1 MPLHK
6 IREFCK
12 ILSTNARDCVIIKYI
27 TARTGK
33 ILCAHAGMR
42 MKKALLTILTAV
54 ALLAALY
61 IPAAQKT
68 VGVSAQSG
76 NIDLELLMPETYEQ
90 YLELENPS
98 DFAVNDNYIAIADA
112 PASGNARIYIYD
124 RSDPTAGYRVYEH
137 TAPAT
142 LTSLQFY
149 TYGQETHLYFV
160 SSGTSTLISH
170 FAIDASGDYTATP
183 TSVSCVSFLIA
194 NNYLYYAT
202 STGGNITVARMNME
216 GFDFVGPEETLSLP
230 DGLTATNINPFFAQ
244 SYNTGDDTVYFSA
257 NSSICSVTGDS
268 LTATEEWP
276 IKDSIRSFAVV
287 GAEDVYY
294 SNTATPPYLFLYS
307 NGVSSEIS
315 RNGSQVENVP
325 SMRLVGDTLYLLCGK
340 NLQTYNPSSG
350 TFDDYEIGK
359 YSVSDVRLGGR
370 AEISAYGGHM
380 VIADAGN
387 ERVSVYDSQTN
398 SYAYLHNLGYTPGA
412 VCAGKDIFLIADNEA
427 NKLYIYRYD
436 ALSQENTAPAAEA
449 EIDLGSD
456 MLDGAYSFGYF
467 YLLTDGSESNAAI
480 VTEDYQLTN
489 VLFARSYS
497 QIAADLLGNLYLMS
511 GGAVYSTD
519 KNDFSA
525 GTVASRSIHT
535 FESVPIDLAVDY
547 TGLLCAIT
555 PDAVTTHKSTETEST
570 VYSITEALDSL
581 VYSAGTP
588 RPQSFV
594 FDVITGESYLLG
606 DGFIAKVSGIGAASL
621 HNLSAEGIYDD
632 LFTAFPSADSAAS
645 GMLITAPA
653 GTVAVTLN
661 AETLNEPGRTVLDCG
676 DYRRLESART
686 GVVLSQRA
694 YGTIVL
700 FHTGDETTSPIRHDY
715 EICLLL
721 NTDDSMLASGY
732 FLTKGD
738 GYDYTGSATVSNTVG
753 VYRFP
758 VMRIG
763 TTADEGNTG
772 NTYQTFGRIAQLSR
786 GQQVTLLG
794 YISDQNGAL
803 DSGYYF
809 VSYTDSQGQT
819 AYGYVPA
826 AYILADG
833 SGSAGGTQQ
842 ISYRH
847 LDRGERVTLYIGGD
861 SANSSIS
868 LSNREL
874 LKVYDDTLDEEG
886 RIYVEYTQNN
896 AHRTVYGGWIY
907 ESQLYEATPAVIAV
921 LVVVC
926 VVAIAV
932 ILSVCYLIF
941 RKQPTLQ

>member
-1 MPLHK
+1 
-6 IREFCK
+6 
-12 ILSTNARDCVIIKYI
+12 
-27 TARTGK
+27 
-33 ILCAHAGMR
+33 

-76 NIDLELLMPETYEQ
+76 NIELELLMPETYEQ

-98 DFAVNDNYIAIADA
+98 DFAVNDNYIAVADK

-124 RSDPTAGYRVYEH
+124 RSDPDAGYRVYEH

-170 FAIDASGDYTATP
+170 FAIDASGDYTATE

-194 NNYLYYAT
+194 NDYLYYAT

-268 LTATEEWP
+268 LTATEEWQ
-276 IKDSIRSFAVV
+276 IKESIRSFAVV

-436 ALSQENTAPAAEA
+436 ALSQENTAPAAET
-449 EIDLGSD
+449 EIALGSD
-456 MLDGAYSFGYF
+456 MLDGAYSFGCF

-588 RPQSFV
+588 LPQSFV
-594 FDVITGESYLLG
+594 FDVITGDCYLLG
-606 DGFIAKVSGIGAASL
+606 DGFIAKVSGIDAASL
-621 HNLSAEGIYDD
+621 HNLSAEGVYDD
-632 LFTAFPSADSAAS
+632 LFTAAPAADSAAS

-653 GTVAVTLN
+653 GTVAVSLDTDSLKDSGRTTLN
-661 AETLNEPGRTVLDCG
+661 CG

-686 GVVLSQRA
+686 GVVLSQCG

-721 NTDDSMLASGY
+721 NTDDDMLASGY

-738 GYDYTGSATVSNTVG
+738 GYDYTGSATVSNNVG

-763 TTADEGNTG
+763 ATADEGNTG
-772 NTYQTFGRIAQLSR
+772 NTYETFGLITKLER

-794 YISDQNGAL
+794 YIADQSGAL
-803 DSGYYF
+803 DSDYYF
-809 VSYTDSQGQT
+809 VSYTDTQGQT
-819 AYGYVPA
+819 AHGYIPA
-826 AYILADG
+826 AYILTDG
-833 SGSAGGTQQ
+833 GGTNGATEQ
-842 ISYRH
+842 ISYRQ
-847 LDRGERVTLYIGGD
+847 LKRGESVTLYLGGD
-861 SANSSIS
+861 PANSSIT
-868 LSNREL
+868 LSNREQ
-874 LKVYDDTLDEEG
+874 LKVYDGKYDSEG
-886 RIYVEYTQNN
+886 RIYVEYIIYLTNGDKQI
-896 AHRTVYGGWIY
+896 YGGYID
-907 ESQLYEATPAVIAV
+907 ENQLYQATPAVIAV

>member
-124 RSDPTAGYRVYEH
+124 RSDPAAGYRVYEH
-137 TAPAT
+137 DTDAT
-142 LTSLQFY
+142 LSSLQLY
-149 TYGQETHLYFV
+149 ENGGETHLYFV
-160 SSGTSTLISH
+160 
-170 FAIDASGDYTATP
+170 ASGDILIYHIDLKTTDGTYTAESTNVP
-183 TSVSCVSFLIA
+183 GSSFLIFGK
-194 NNYLYYAT
+194 YLYYSTVT
-202 STGGNITVARMNME
+202 SGNITIMRRSMN
-216 GFDFVGPEETLSLP
+216 GFSVNDDMQTITGIN
-230 DGLTATNINPFFAQ
+230 TAGNGITP
-244 SYNTGDDTVYFSA
+244 YFSHNENKLYFSVNSVIYSVA
-257 NSSICSVTGDS
+257 IDELQATQELWNIDSSI
-268 LTATEEWP
+268 
-276 IKDSIRSFAVV
+276 KSFAVV
-287 GAEDVYY
+287 GNYVFY
-294 SNTATPPYLFLYS
+294 STTADSNPLYVLDGGTP
-307 NGVSSEIS
+307 VAVT
-315 RNGSQVENVP
+315 RNGENVFNVP
-325 SMRLVGDTLYLLCGK
+325 SMRLIGDTLYMICG
-340 NLQTYNPSSG
+340 NNVQTLNPAG
-350 TFDDYEIGK
+350 RTFNEYEIGQ
-359 YSVSDVRLGGR
+359 YSVSDVRLGGL
-370 AEISAYGGHM
+370 AEISAYGGRM
-380 VIADAGN
+380 VIADPAN
-387 ERVSVYDSQTN
+387 ERVSIYNSQTD
-398 SYAYLHNLGYTPGA
+398 SYTYLRDLDYVPAA
-412 VCAGKDIFLIADNEA
+412 VCAGKDSFLVADNEA

-436 ALSQENTAPAAEA
+436 ALSQENAAPAAEA
-449 EIDLGSD
+449 AINLGSD
-456 MLDGAYSFGYF
+456 VLDGAYSFGCF
-467 YLLTDGSESNAAI
+467 YLLTDNAAGHGAI
-480 VTEDYQLTN
+480 VEKSETGYTFTTAPLSG
-489 VLFARSYS
+489 SYS
-497 QIAADLLGNLYLMS
+497 QIAADLFGRLYLMS
-511 GGAVYSTD
+511 GGAVYPMSD
-519 KNDFSA
+519 ENFRS
-525 GTVASRSIHT
+525 GTEG
-535 FESVPIDLAVDY
+535 ESLYSFGSGAIDLAVDY
-547 TGLLCAIT
+547 AGTLCSVT
-555 PDAVTTHKSTETEST
+555 PDAVITYKDGTRTEYPIDS
-570 VYSITEALDSL
+570 ALNSL

-588 RPQSFV
+588 QPRSLV
-594 FDVITGESYLLG
+594 FDVITGDCYLLG
-606 DGFIAKVSGIGAASL
+606 DGFIAKAGGMNAASL
-621 HNLSAEGIYDD
+621 HNLSAEGVYDD
-632 LFTAFPSADSAAS
+632 LFTASPAADSAAS

-653 GTVAVTLN
+653 GTVAVTLD
-661 AETLNEPGRTVLDCG
+661 ADTLNDSGRTVLDCG

-721 NTDDSMLASGY
+721 NTDAGMLASGY

-738 GYDYTGSATVSNTVG
+738 GYDYTGSATVSNNVG

-758 VMRIG
+758 AMRIG

-809 VSYTDSQGQT
+809 VSYTGSQGQT

-842 ISYRH
+842 ISYRR
-847 LDRGERVTLYIGGD
+847 LDRGESITLYIGGD
-861 SANSSIS
+861 PANRGIT
-868 LSNREL
+868 LSNREQ
-874 LKVYDDTLDEEG
+874 LKVYDATLDEEG

-896 AHRTVYGGWIY
+896 TVYGGWIY

-932 ILSVCYLIF
+932 ILSICYLIF

>member
-1 MPLHK
+1 
-6 IREFCK
+6 
-12 ILSTNARDCVIIKYI
+12 
-27 TARTGK
+27 
-33 ILCAHAGMR
+33 

-68 VGVSAQSG
+68 IGVSAQSG
-76 NIDLELLMPETYEQ
+76 NIELELLMPETYEQ

-98 DFAVNDNYIAIADA
+98 DFAVNDNYIAIADK

-124 RSDPTAGYRVYEH
+124 RSGAAGYRVYEH

-202 STGGNITVARMNME
+202 STSQNITVARMDME
-216 GFDFVGPEETLSLP
+216 GFDFVGPEQTLSLP

-268 LTATEEWP
+268 LIATEEWQT
-276 IKDSIRSFAVV
+276 KHSILSFAVV

-294 SNTATPPYLFLYS
+294 SNTATSPYLSLYK
-307 NGVSSEIS
+307 NGKSYEIL
-315 RNGSQVENVP
+315 RNDSLVENVP
-325 SMRLVGDTLYLLCGK
+325 SMRMVGDTLYLLCGK
-340 NLQTYNPSSG
+340 NLQTFSPSTVTLDLKALSG
-350 TFDDYEIGK
+350 SVTFNDYEIGK

-412 VCAGKDIFLIADNEA
+412 VCAGKDIFLVADNEA

-456 MLDGAYSFGYF
+456 MLDGAYSFGCF

-547 TGLLCAIT
+547 TGALCAVT
-555 PDAVTTHKSTETEST
+555 PDALLTYKDRTPSTLPAET
-570 VYSITEALDSL
+570 ALAQL
-581 VYSAGTP
+581 VYSQRKIEPA
-588 RPQSFV
+588 SLV
-594 FDVITGESYLLG
+594 FDPITGDCYLLG
-606 DGFIAKVSGIGAASL
+606 DGFIATVQGLGLSSL
-621 HNLSAEGIYDD
+621 CNLSAEGVYEDI
-632 LFTAFPSADSAAS
+632 FASSPAAGTAEN
-645 GMLITAPA
+645 GLLITAPA
-653 GTVAVTLN
+653 GTVAVTLD
-661 AETLNEPGRTVLDCG
+661 AATLEESTRALLDCG
-676 DYRRLESART
+676 DYRRLDSERT
-686 GVVLSQRA
+686 GIVLSQQN

-700 FHTGDETTSPIRHDY
+700 FHQGDASVSPIRHDY

-721 NTDDSMLASGY
+721 DTDAEMLHSGI
-732 FLTKGD
+732 D
-738 GYDYTGSATVSNTVG
+738 GSVTGNATVSNAVG

-758 VMRIG
+758 AMRIG
-763 TTADEGNTG
+763 TTASEGNTG
-772 NTYQTFGRIAQLSR
+772 NTYQVFGRITQLAR
-786 GQQVTLLG
+786 GQKVTLLG
-794 YISDQNGAL
+794 YVSDQQGAL
-803 DSGYYF
+803 DTDYYF
-809 VSYTDSQGQT
+809 VSYTSEGGQT
-819 AYGYVPA
+819 AYGFVPA
-826 AYILADG
+826 AYILGEG
-833 SGSAGGTQQ
+833 SGGVSGTQQ
-842 ISYRH
+842 ISYRR
-847 LDRGERVTLYIGGD
+847 LDRGESVTLSQYGD
-861 SANSSIS
+861 PSSTIE

-874 LKVYDDTLDEEG
+874 LKVYDDTLDSEG
-886 RIYVEYTQNN
+886 RVYVEYSEGNTLY
-896 AHRTVYGGWIY
+896 VGWIY

-921 LVVVC
+921 LVVVS
-926 VVAIAV
+926 VVAAAV
-932 ILSVCYLIF
+932 ILSVCYLLL